1 MERDAASGA
10 GHAVVAVEILCA
22 PGCPHLVQVRE
33 RLTTVAGEE
42 GVAIDATE
50 TLIATPDQARQRR
63 FPG

>member
-1 MERDAASGA
+1 
-10 GHAVVAVEILCA
+10 
-22 PGCPHLVQVRE
+22 VQVRE
-33 RLTTVAGEE
+33 RLTMVAGAE